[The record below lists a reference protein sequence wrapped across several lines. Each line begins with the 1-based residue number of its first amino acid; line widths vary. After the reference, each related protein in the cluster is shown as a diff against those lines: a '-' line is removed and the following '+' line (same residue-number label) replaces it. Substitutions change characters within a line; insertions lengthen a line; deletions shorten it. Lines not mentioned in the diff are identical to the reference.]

1 MNEYIDKQVYSNVIE
16 GFYKEF
22 DSKFSNSSFLDRAIN
37 VDLKHRL
44 PELLLMR
51 VDKMTMAASIEA
63 RVPFLDEGVVEL
75 ANSIPSS
82 LKYKNGI
89 TKYILRKMATKYLP
103 ESVVYRTKNG
113 FCGGTTNLI
122 GNSLT
127 RYAEKT
133 LKESRWLVEIMDQNE
148 IQRIFETHKKGKI
161 SKGSEIWA
169 LLNLAL
175 WHKGWVEGES
185 V

>member
-1 MNEYIDKQVYSNVIE
+1 M
-16 GFYKEF
+16 
-22 DSKFSNSSFLDRAIN
+22 
-37 VDLKHRL
+37 
-44 PELLLMR
+44 
-51 VDKMTMAASIEA
+51 
-63 RVPFLDEGVVEL
+63 
-75 ANSIPSS
+75 
-82 LKYKNGI
+82 
-89 TKYILRKMATKYLP
+89 
-103 ESVVYRTKNG
+103 
-113 FCGGTTNLI
+113 I

-175 WHKGWVEGES
+175 WHKVWVEGES